1 MKAKLLQDQG
11 GKTYALI
18 FDTGDE
24 VRSGLIAFARKKRL
38 GASHFTAIG
47 AFRDVTLGYF
57 DWQKKQYQ
65 KIPITEQVEVLSL
78 IGDVA
83 WKEDGEP
90 EVHAHVVLGKSDGTA
105 WGGHLMEAHVRPTLE
120 VILMEAPRHLERRY
134 DPESGLALIRV

>member
-1 MKAKLLQDQG
+1 M
-11 GKTYALI
+11 
-18 FDTGDE
+18 
-24 VRSGLIAFARKKRL
+24 
-38 GASHFTAIG
+38 
-47 AFRDVTLGYF
+47 TLGYF
-57 DWQKKQYQ
+57 DWQKKEYK
-65 KIPITEQVEVLSL
+65 KIPIAEQVEVLSL

-90 EVHAHVVLGKSDGTA
+90 EVHAHVVLGKADGTA